1 MSNDFSHRELIL
13 TADGS
18 HSLFVPALNEHYHS
32 VHGAIQESLL
42 VFMRMGFDEALKKRQ
57 ALRILEIGFGTGLNA
72 WLTLLATG
80 HAQVHYT
87 SLEAYPVDPQ
97 QATQLNYALH
107 EGAQGDAT
115 VFAQLHDAVW
125 NEAVPITTG
134 FTLQKMHC
142 TLDAFTPKPGEFEL
156 IYFDAFA
163 PRVQPELW
171 TQEVFEK
178 MYFALDTGGIL
189 TTYCAKGQVRRN
201 IQAAGFMVE
210 RLQGPPGKREML
222 RGRKA

>member
-1 MSNDFSHRELIL
+1 MSNDFSHRELII

-32 VHGAIQESLL
+32 VHGAIQESLH
-42 VFMRMGFDEALKKRQ
+42 VFMRMGFDEAQKHRQ

-72 WLTLLATG
+72 WLTLLAAG
-80 HAQVHYT
+80 NAKVHYT

-97 QATQLNYALH
+97 QATQLNYASH
-107 EGAQGDAT
+107 EGAQGDAAL
-115 VFAQLHDAVW
+115 FAQMHEAAW
-125 NEAVPITTG
+125 NEAVPLTAG

-142 TLDAFTPKPGEFEL
+142 TLHAFVPEPGAFDL

-178 MYFALDTGGIL
+178 MYFALATGAIL

>member
-1 MSNDFSHRELIL
+1 MSNDFSHRELIT

-32 VHGAIQESLL
+32 VHGAIQESLH
-42 VFMRMGFDEALKKRQ
+42 VFLRMGFDEALKNRH

-72 WLTLLATG
+72 WLTLLAAG

-87 SLEAYPVDPQ
+87 SLEAYPVDPL
-97 QATQLNYALH
+97 QATQLNYASR
-107 EGAQGDAT
+107 EGAQGDAAL
-115 VFAQLHDAVW
+115 FAQMHEAAW
-125 NEAVPITTG
+125 NKAVPLTAG

-142 TLDAFTPKPGEFEL
+142 TLDVFTPEPGAFDL

-178 MYFALDTGGIL
+178 MYFASAAEAIL

-201 IQAAGFMVE
+201 IQAAGFVVE

>member
-1 MSNDFSHRELIL
+1 MSNDFGNRQLIT

-32 VHGAIQESLL
+32 VHGAVQESLH
-42 VFMRMGFDEALKKRQ
+42 VFLRMGFDEAVKNH
-57 ALRILEIGFGTGLNA
+57 ASLRILEIGFGTGLNA
-72 WLTLLATG
+72 WLTLLAAGNT
-80 HAQVHYT
+80 QVHYT
-87 SLEAYPVDPQ
+87 SLEAYPVETK
-97 QATQLNYALH
+97 QALALNYPAR
-107 EGAQGDAT
+107 EGAQGNAEI
-115 VFAQLHDAVW
+115 FAALHHAAW
-125 NEAVPITTG
+125 NDDVKISPA
-134 FTLQKMHC
+134 FTLHKIHS
-142 TLDAFTPKPGEFEL
+142 TLENFAPAPGQFHL

-178 MYFALDTGGIL
+178 MFHASAAGAII

-201 IQAAGFMVE
+201 MQAAGFVVE

-222 RGRKA
+222 RGRKE